1 MEQEKENKTIKFIDL
16 FCGLGGTRLGLESA
30 CDELGLAHECVLS
43 SDKKPASQIAY
54 KHNFGD
60 DMEGDICKI
69 DEKEIPDFD
78 VLLGGFPCFVA
89 GTKVRTDKGYVPIED
104 VQEGDMVLTHKSRY
118 RRVLAVGKHEGA
130 DTVIVKGCGGYG
142 PIECTPEHP
151 FLSRDVTETRISERE
166 TRIHAGKEDW
176 VEAAAMSGRWW
187 FVPWAPDAD
196 DFEKALPAS
205 MDYHGVKRDGDVML
219 GWWGT
224 CTEVSDSGRKT
235 TVYNME
241 VEEDNSYT
249 ANGIAV
255 HNCQSF
261 SRAGMHRGFADT
273 RGTMFFEIERILA
286 KKKPKY
292 VMLENVPELTTH
304 DGGNTFRVIKE
315 HLENLGYAV
324 SHKVLDGTDFGVPQA
339 RKRAFVCAVLGDE
352 PIDMGAV
359 KESDDKKTLGDI
371 MERGLPALGGDY
383 MNSLLS
389 KRNAKDL
396 AGYIITDKR
405 RGDKTLHSWD
415 FGMHGEVSEDEK
427 FVLETL
433 LSEHRKR
440 KYAEQLGVKWRDGM
454 PLNEEQLVEATG
466 FDSKKLVPLLDSL
479 TEKGYLMR
487 KRPYCDDS
495 LEERED
501 LPLGWKII
509 TSRIHF
515 PIHRILGPDDVCI
528 TLTATDAGHI
538 GIIDGDGIRKL
549 SIRECLRLFGFP
561 ESYDLSC
568 VTETQAYDLVGNSI
582 CVPVVAAV
590 MKNMLGNETD

>member
-1 MEQEKENKTIKFIDL
+1 MGENRKNETIKFIDL

-60 DMEGDICKI
+60 DIEGDICKI
-69 DEKEIPDFD
+69 DEKSIPDFD
-78 VLLGGFPCFVA
+78 VLLGGFPCFAA

-104 VQEGDMVLTHKSRY
+104 IKPGDMVLTHKSRY
-118 RRVLAVGKHEGA
+118 RKVIEVGTRDNAE
-130 DTVIVKGCGGYG
+130 TVILRGLGGTA
-142 PIECTPEHP
+142 PIECTSEHP
-151 FLSRDVTETRISERE
+151 FLSRDVEETELVGHGIRYHARE
-166 TRIHAGKEDW
+166 EEW
-176 VEAAAMSGRWW
+176 VSASSMSGRWW
-187 FVPWAPDAD
+187 YCPWAPDASN
-196 DFEKALPAS
+196 FERALPAS
-205 MDYHGVKRDGDVML
+205 LDYHGVKKDGDRIL

-224 CTEVSDSGRKT
+224 CHEVAMSGRKT

-261 SRAGMHRGFADT
+261 SRAGMHRGFDDT
-273 RGTMFFEIERILA
+273 RGTMFFEIERIL
-286 KKKPKY
+286 KEKKPTY

-304 DGGNTFRVIKE
+304 DGGNTFKVIKE
-315 HLENLGYAV
+315 HLEVIGYSV
-324 SHKVLDGTDFGVPQA
+324 SHKILDGTDFGVPQA
-339 RKRAFVCAVLGDE
+339 RKRTFICAILGDN
-352 PIDMGAV
+352 PVDMDSIIVHDEKPVLRDILEEGIPGL
-359 KESDDKKTLGDI
+359 DD
-371 MERGLPALGGDY
+371 DY
-383 MNSLLS
+383 VRSLL
-389 KRNAKDL
+389 AKYDVNDL
-396 AGYIITDKR
+396 AGCIITDKR

-415 FGMHGEVSEDEK
+415 FAMHGEVSEDERY
-427 FVLETL
+427 VLETL

-440 KYAEQLGVKWRDGM
+440 KYADELGVKWRDGM
-454 PLNEEQLVEATG
+454 PLNEEQLVRATG
-466 FDSKKLVPLLDSL
+466 FDSKKLLPLLDDL
-479 TEKGYLMR
+479 TDKGYLMR
-487 KRPYCDDS
+487 KRPYCDES

-528 TLTATDAGHI
+528 TLTATDAAHI
-538 GIIDGDGIRKL
+538 GVVDGDGIRKL
-549 SIRECLRLFGFP
+549 TIRECLRLFGFP

-568 VTETQAYDLVGNSI
+568 VSESKAYDLIGNSI

-590 MKNMLGNETD
+590 VKNMLSERF